1 MIRNTQKTETDMAAL
16 AKLSPVDILAR
27 TLYGEAR
34 GEDLTGIEAVAG
46 VIMNR
51 VVMAQRR
58 GGYWWGND
66 VVAVCLKAGQF
77 SCWSRGD
84 PNREKL
90 LRVSERDLA
99 YRLCRRV
106 ANRAMSAKL
115 PDATHGATHYHTLQ
129 CDPWW
134 ARGHVPVCEIGNHV
148 FYDDIG

>member
-1 MIRNTQKTETDMAAL
+1 MIKDTQKTHTELAAL
-16 AKLSPVDILAR
+16 ADVSPADILAR

-34 GEDLTGIEAVAG
+34 GEDLAGIEAVAC

-51 VVMAQRR
+51 VALAQCR

-66 VVAVCLKAGQF
+66 VVQVCLKAGQF
-77 SCWSRGD
+77 SCWNKGD

-90 LRVSERDLA
+90 LRVSERDQA

-106 ANRAMSAKL
+106 ANRAIGGKL
-115 PDATHGATHYHTLQ
+115 ADAVHGATHYHTLQ

-148 FYDDIG
+148 FYGDIS